1 MITHVTRLI
10 DYQYMLPI
18 LNEREITEKP
28 FFTWSFF
35 KNNKKKINDD
45 CLGNLVARPG
55 EVKL

>member
-35 KNNKKKINDD
+35 KNKKK
-45 CLGNLVARPG
+45 
-55 EVKL
+55 KLTMTVWVT